1 MENINQST
9 SQEDENLKQQISEE
23 ANVPQVNLNASKF
36 DKINCNLV
44 DLSVV
49 IFFILNIATKGKVP
63 GGFKGGVVGFIA
75 GYGSIQGFYN
85 FQEKVNLLLT
95 LQIPVSAESSALS
108 NSAGICI

>member
-36 DKINCNLV
+36 DKNKIATWCGFIGGA
-44 DLSVV
+44 

-75 GYGSIQGFYN
+75 GYGF
-85 FQEKVNLLLT
+85 VWLVLT
-95 LQIPVSAESSALS
+95 IFKKSEFIADVADSCFSRV
-108 NSAGICI
+108 ICFI